1 MINILRIRALAVSF
15 LWMLSVQSAWA
26 LELPDFTELVE
37 QTNAAVVN
45 ISTTKKPNGAA
56 LGDKFTIPNLP
67 PGSPFE
73 ELFKRFLDRG
83 GRDRM
88 MPEQNTRSLG
98 SGFVMSK
105 DGYIMTNS
113 HVIAG
118 ADEVIVRLNDKR
130 EFVAEIIGIDKRS
143 DVALIKVDAEN
154 LPIVKMGSSEKLKVG
169 EWVLA
174 IGSPFGFDYSVTA
187 GIVSAKGRNLPN
199 DNYVPFIQTD
209 VAINPGN
216 SGGPLFNLDGEVVGI
231 NSQIYSRTGGFMG
244 LSFSI
249 PIEVA
254 TNVVAQLKD
263 KGHVSRGW
271 LGVLIQEVTRDLADS
286 FGMKKPIGALVA
298 RVMPDS
304 PAEDAGLKV
313 GDVIVKFNNNEVD
326 KSTALPSMVGRTK
339 INSSARL
346 KVIRDGSARFITV
359 KIGALPD
366 SAENVTPA
374 HKEKSELE
382 DARLGF
388 IVDDLDDA
396 VKQELTLKQ
405 GVVVSKM
412 KPGVAAS
419 AGVRRGDVIV
429 RINNKAIKNKN
440 DFEKTMQKLGAGS
453 SVALLIQRR
462 TGPIFL
468 AMRLPK

>member
-1 MINILRIRALAVSF
+1 MVNVLKASALLVG
-15 LWMLSVQSAWA
+15 LLLVLPVQSAQ
-26 LELPDFTELVE
+26 LLGLPDFTEIVE
-37 QTNAAVVN
+37 QTNSAVVN
-45 ISTTKKPNGAA
+45 ISTTTKTNSAA
-56 LGDKFTIPNLP
+56 LADKFLIPNLP

-73 ELFKRFLDRG
+73 DLFRRFLDRD
-83 GRDRM
+83 GRGRM

-98 SGFVMSK
+98 SGFVISK

-113 HVIAG
+113 HVVAG

-130 EFVAEIIGIDKRS
+130 EFVAEIIGVDKRS
-143 DVALIKVDAEN
+143 DVALIKVDAKN
-154 LPIVKMGSSEKLKVG
+154 LPVVKMGSSEKLKVG

-174 IGSPFGFDYSVTA
+174 IGSPFGFDYSVTS

-244 LSFSI
+244 LSFAI

-254 TNVVAQLKD
+254 TDVVAQLKD

-286 FGMKKPIGALVA
+286 FGMKKPVGALVA
-298 RVMPDS
+298 RVMPNS

-313 GDVIVKFNNNEVD
+313 GDVIVKFNSKTVD

-339 INSSARL
+339 INSSARV
-346 KVIRDGSARFITV
+346 KVIRNGSARFITV
-359 KIGALPD
+359 KIGLLPEQVGN
-366 SAENVTPA
+366 AMPVN
-374 HKEKSELE
+374 KEKAKLE
-382 DARLGF
+382 DTRLGL

-396 VKQELTLKQ
+396 VKQKLTLKR
-405 GVVVSKM
+405 GVVVSKI

-429 RINNKAIKNKN
+429 RINNKAIKNKK
-440 DFEKTMQKLGAGS
+440 DFQKTMQDLGAGS

-462 TGPIFL
+462 AGPIFL